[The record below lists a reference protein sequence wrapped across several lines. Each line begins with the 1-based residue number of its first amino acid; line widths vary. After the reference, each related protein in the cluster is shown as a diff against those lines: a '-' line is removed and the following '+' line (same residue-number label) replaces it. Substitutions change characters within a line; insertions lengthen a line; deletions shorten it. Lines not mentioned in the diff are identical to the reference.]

1 MHIPNKSVIFTP
13 VEGGRNGT
21 SKALLKNVKDFFI
34 PNILPIFA
42 LVKEKTTDKMERNIT
57 NKELSE
63 IAEKHLDLGKRLLKE
78 IKHIVGQQPGKAV
91 RVFDNVRDNMY
102 AVVGYLDS
110 ETREEHITDLSIGE
124 RGELVLTTIGGNTLT
139 EDNVAYRT
147 DTYLDMLS
155 VLHEY
160 TFGD

>member
-1 MHIPNKSVIFTP
+1 
-13 VEGGRNGT
+13 
-21 SKALLKNVKDFFI
+21 
-34 PNILPIFA
+34 
-42 LVKEKTTDKMERNIT
+42 MERNIT
-57 NKELSE
+57 NKQLSE

-78 IKHIVGQQPGKAV
+78 IKYIVGQQPGKAV

-110 ETREEHITDLSIGE
+110 DTHEEHITDLSIGE